1 MPRIQK
7 TEANLFPLPK
17 GATVVKATNRVY
29 VNVGNY
35 RAVSQKTG
43 KGYTSHSKVC
53 IGLIRLD
60 SSGAPTTELYANS
73 KYFQIYKAD
82 SLPLPP
88 DRSDTQYIGMKLVV
102 EKICE
107 EYKIK
112 SILNEVFQEEETN
125 LILDLCSFI
134 VIEEKTVFQHYE
146 RWSRKHVLFSDSIRN
161 DSYISKFLG
170 ESLTVSRIKLFLL
183 KWGRMHIGDGNCY
196 LCYDSTNTN
205 SQAEG
210 ITIVQK
216 GYAKDDKTL
225 PQVNTDFVIRQED
238 GLPIT
243 FKEFPGSVVDIAEAP
258 EIIDFLKSLTDKL
271 GITLVCDRGYISL
284 DNVLRM
290 LDAGIDFLLMLRSN
304 MNDSKYLLD
313 LYCTKIKKKN
323 KYKLDKMYEYSPL
336 EYGMTVEMPL
346 FGEGKNMFFHLIW
359 NQNLETKHINEYHKN
374 IENREK
380 NLQLYKD
387 KKRNLTLKEINDLSR
402 WHDIIYEESGVIEIK
417 AKNSSSKKEVN
428 AYNITSFEINLDK
441 VDAEI
446 EKCGYYILVT
456 SKQITAR
463 EARQAYSKRDSVEKV
478 FQALKS
484 SLGMSS
490 IGVHLDD
497 NLHGKS
503 LLWFIASI
511 IHSIVFSKTE
521 TLKRN
526 NRRIHSVPEAIG
538 VLDEIVADKNILTNK
553 HERRYTITKEQKNLL
568 SCFSIDYNDID
579 EAINALQP

>member
-1 MPRIQK
+1 MPRILK

-29 VNVGNY
+29 VNAGNY

-53 IGLIRLD
+53 IGLVRLD
-60 SSGAPTTELYANS
+60 SSGVATMELYANN
-73 KYFQIYKAD
+73 KYYQIFKAD
-82 SLPLPP
+82 LLPLPP

-107 EYKIK
+107 EYKLK
-112 SILNEVFQEEETN
+112 SILKEVFNEEETN

-134 VIEEKTVFQHYE
+134 VIEEKAVFQHYE
-146 RWSRKHVLFSDSIRN
+146 RWSRKHDLFSISTRS

-170 ESLTVSRIKLFLL
+170 EALTVSKIKQFLL
-183 KWGRMHIGDGNCY
+183 LWGKEHIGDGNCY
-196 LCYDSTNTN
+196 FCYDSTNTN

-225 PQVNTDFVIRQED
+225 PQVNTDYVIRQED

-258 EIIDFLKSLTDKL
+258 EIIDFLKSIADKL

-284 DNVLRM
+284 ENVLRM
-290 LDAGIDFLLMLRSN
+290 LEAGIDFLLMLRSN
-304 MNDSKYLLD
+304 MNDSKHLLET
-313 LYCTKIKKKN
+313 YCTKIKKKN
-323 KYKLDKMYEYSPL
+323 RYKLYKIYESSPL

-346 FGEGKNMFFHLIW
+346 FGEGRNMFFHIIW
-359 NQNLETKHINEYHKN
+359 SQNLETKHINEYHKN

-380 NLQLYKD
+380 TLQLYKD
-387 KKRNLTLKEINDLSR
+387 KKRNLTKKEINDLSR
-402 WHDIIYEESGVIEIK
+402 WHDITYIESGVIEIK
-417 AKNSSSKKEVN
+417 AKNSASKKEVT
-428 AYNITSFEINLDK
+428 AYNITSFEINHEK
-441 VDAEI
+441 VDADI

-456 SKQITAR
+456 SKQITAN
-463 EARQAYSKRDSVEKV
+463 EARRAYYKRDSVEKV

-490 IGVHLDD
+490 IGVHSDD

-503 LLWFIASI
+503 LLWFVSSI
-511 IHSIVFSKTE
+511 IHSIVFNKTE

-526 NRRIHSVPEAIG
+526 NKRIYTVPEIVG
-538 VLDEIVADKNILTNK
+538 TLDEIVADRNILTNK
-553 HERRYTITKEQKNLL
+553 YERRYTTTKKQNDIL
-568 SCFSIDYNDID
+568 SCFGLDHSDID
-579 EAINALQP
+579 KAIKTLQA

>member
-60 SSGAPTTELYANS
+60 RSGDPTTELYANS
-73 KYFQIYKAD
+73 KYFQIFKAD

-107 EYKIK
+107 EYKLK
-112 SILNEVFQEEETN
+112 SILNDVFQEEETN

-134 VIEEKTVFQHYE
+134 VIEEKAVFQHYE
-146 RWSRKHVLFSDSIRN
+146 RWSRKHVLFSDSIRS

-170 ESLTVSRIKLFLL
+170 ESLTVSKIKLFLL
-183 KWGRMHIGDGNCY
+183 KWARIHIGDGNCY

-258 EIIDFLKSLTDKL
+258 EIIDFLKPIAEKL

-313 LYCTKIKKKN
+313 IYSTKIKKKN

-346 FGEGKNMFFHLIW
+346 FGEGKNMFFHIIW

-387 KKRNLTLKEINDLSR
+387 KKRNLTQKEIKDLSR
-402 WHDIIYEESGVIEIK
+402 WHDITYNESGVIEIK
-417 AKNSSSKKEVN
+417 AKNSSFKKKLT
-428 AYNITSFEINLDK
+428 AYNITSFEINHDK
-441 VDAEI
+441 VDADI

-463 EARQAYSKRDSVEKV
+463 EAKLAYSKRDSVEKV

-490 IGVHLDD
+490 IGVHSDN

-511 IHSIVFSKTE
+511 IHSIIFSKTD
-521 TLKRN
+521 TLKKN
-526 NRRIHSVPEAIG
+526 NRRIYTVPEAVG
-538 VLDEIVADKNILTNK
+538 ALDEIVADKNVLTNK
-553 HERRYTITKEQKNLL
+553 YERRYTITKEQKNIL
-568 SCFSIDYNDID
+568 SCFGLNYNDID
-579 EAINALQP
+579 NAINEL